1 MSVCP
6 KPSDRSHYA
15 HLFLQKPELQKHIDT
30 PFLITAIRAFSETGD
45 VQTVLEIMD
54 SYQPRQPNQWPV
66 YVWHDALTAARWS
79 MSEEQGMRNQ
89 PDFEAALSIFRRM
102 THLPPGAEDG
112 QVTGEYIVKSPNG
125 KPVDIMGVK
134 WAKGSPMEVDAKAV
148 SLLIKTALSRGWRD
162 VQRAMAVFEYVEGE
176 KLLETPVPSKV
187 GGHAGSGRQ
196 WGVDLCRDVERAC
209 ERLLERDMPI
219 SEKTKLERLVNIV
232 KEPKEKEER
241 IESRERRPSRPRQL

>member
-1 MSVCP
+1 
-6 KPSDRSHYA
+6 
-15 HLFLQKPELQKHIDT
+15 
-30 PFLITAIRAFSETGD
+30 
-45 VQTVLEIMD
+45 
-54 SYQPRQPNQWPV
+54 
-66 YVWHDALTAARWS
+66 
-79 MSEEQGMRNQ
+79 
-89 PDFEAALSIFRRM
+89 
-102 THLPPGAEDG
+102 
-112 QVTGEYIVKSPNG
+112 
-125 KPVDIMGVK
+125 MGVK